1 MLFLR
6 FRTELSPDE
15 INARFEHWRDYE
27 DHSQWKLFQTFTNPR
42 IGFHVLENGKKISG
56 YYEDGER
63 NRGDCLKSDK
73 VWFEIEVAP
82 CKEGT
87 KLVGNVHSSPA
98 STFFLWM
105 IVAAMIGE
113 LLIFGSNATGFVG
126 LPFILLIA
134 GIELHEQYM
143 VKKSLF
149 QLIPSIR
156 KHHK

>member
-6 FRTELSPDE
+6 FKTELSPDE

-63 NRGDCLKSDK
+63 NRGDLKNNK
-73 VWFEIEVAP
+73 IWFEIEVAP

-105 IVAAMIGE
+105 IVATMIGE
-113 LLIFGSNATGFVG
+113 LLVFGSNATGFVG

-134 GIELHEQYM
+134 GMELHEQYM

>member
-6 FRTELSPDE
+6 FKTELSPDE
-15 INARFEHWRDYE
+15 INARFEHWRVYE

-42 IGFHVLENGKKISG
+42 LGFHVLENGKKRSG

-63 NRGDCLKSDK
+63 NRGALKNNK
-73 VWFEIEVAP
+73 IWFEIEVAP

-113 LLIFGSNATGFVG
+113 FLIFGSNATGFVG

-134 GIELHEQYM
+134 GMELHEQYI